1 MPQPRHAAA
10 ALIRHYAYD
19 NDPDQRTSMA
29 DSRIA
34 LNIARGVA
42 LDDIDPASGYDYSRA
57 AYDDVPPTPGSWNIK
72 QHWGYSDIYD
82 RDALRRAIPTGTAR
96 RPDLL
101 AGDDWLA
108 AATDAH
114 NSFLTGLGIPCDR
127 PNCDLHDIAN
137 EDSRDITD
145 FDHAVQ
151 ESLFAEPTPVPA
163 AAPIRRPR
171 RRSIT
176 DLQLP
181 A

>member
-1 MPQPRHAAA
+1 MNPTQAAA
-10 ALIRHYAYD
+10 ALIRYYALSS
-19 NDPDQRTSMA
+19 DPDNRTSMA

-34 LNIARGVA
+34 LNIARGVGM
-42 LDDIDPASGYDYSRA
+42 DDIDPASGYDCSRA
-57 AYDDVPPTPGSWNIK
+57 AYDESRRSWVIYIRD
-72 QHWGYSDIYD
+72 WGLSDIYD
-82 RDALRRAIPTGTAR
+82 RPHFDRAITNWATR
-96 RPDLL
+96 RPDFL